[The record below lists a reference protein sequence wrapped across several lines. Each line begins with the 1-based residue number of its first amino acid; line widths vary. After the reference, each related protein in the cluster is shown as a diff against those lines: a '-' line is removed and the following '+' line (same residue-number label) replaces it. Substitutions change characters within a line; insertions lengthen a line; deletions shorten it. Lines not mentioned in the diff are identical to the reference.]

1 MPRRANQTSFKP
13 GRSGNPAGRRPGS
26 KDVMPRVRDLVNAVL
41 EDNVE
46 AVREAY
52 RRAATNP
59 KTVLQC
65 LELAAKLNREVGPGA
80 LPIGLDG
87 TGGPRPADGATAGPP
102 TLRIARRPR
111 RTRRTV
117 GRPRAEGQ
125 VCRLL
130 NEAFLK
136 SCPEAEAALAECFT
150 NPKTVL
156 ACVELLARLNG
167 ELP

>member
-26 KDVMPRVRDLVNAVL
+26 KDAIPRVRDLVNAVL

-65 LELAAKLNREVGPGA
+65 LELAAKLNRELGPGS
-80 LPIGLDG
+80 LQIGLDG
-87 TGGPRPADGATAGPP
+87 TGAPLAP
-102 TLRIARRPR
+102 I
-111 RTRRTV
+111 
-117 GRPRAEGQ
+117 
-125 VCRLL
+125 RL
-130 NEAFLK
+130 
-136 SCPEAEAALAECFT
+136 T
-150 NPKTVL
+150 W
-156 ACVELLARLNG
+156 G
-167 ELP
+167 ESE